1 MILNADL
8 CKCHRIVCLSY
19 LEQLVILLEFL
30 FFIQHKK
37 VSAGISIYNKKFIS
51 VFCEDFLDSLFKMEK
66 KENKSCNASIRKKL
80 FKKKNEHFENILLL
94 NVLPM
99 HHQSASEHAFPLV

>member
-1 MILNADL
+1 M
-8 CKCHRIVCLSY
+8 
-19 LEQLVILLEFL
+19 ILLEFL

-66 KENKSCNASIRKKL
+66 REQELQRLYSKKL
-80 FKKKNEHFENILLL
+80 FKKKIIILKIFCYLKMFYRCTINQLL
-94 NVLPM
+94 TTHYITFSLKC
-99 HHQSASEHAFPLV
+99 LGKGTL